1 MVWMRSRAVAALA
14 LALALGIVGKSSSDS
29 PVETKKLTWEHTCGL
44 SDAQLRLNCAEQR
57 NVVQLW
63 GERDSGTD
71 AVEYLLQANFDVDDN
86 VFQYGFK
93 VFK

>member
-1 MVWMRSRAVAALA
+1 MSTHAASLK
-14 LALALGIVGKSSSDS
+14 G
-29 PVETKKLTWEHTCGL
+29 T
-44 SDAQLRLNCAEQR
+44 QLRLNCAEQR

-63 GERDSGTD
+63 GERHSGTD